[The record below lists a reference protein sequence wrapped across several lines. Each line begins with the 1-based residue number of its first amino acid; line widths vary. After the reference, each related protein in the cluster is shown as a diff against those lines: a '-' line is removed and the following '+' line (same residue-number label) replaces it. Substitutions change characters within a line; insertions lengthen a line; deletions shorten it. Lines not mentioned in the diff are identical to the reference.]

1 MLLWRVPCG
10 CHVAVC
16 VDPEDVSA
24 NVANNL
30 IAVQCSGVQRRAVQC
45 SVVQC
50 SGVQCSAM
58 QCGSYPPPGMCT
70 VSAEECRKFSEEM
83 SPPPPRSA
91 AEEGMQGI
99 ELHLG
104 FKLHSKESGSR
115 WARTSNIEID
125 LGMGGL
131 KLGVKSLSISGELV
145 VRLEPLLQEMP
156 VIGGVVVCCLIRPR
170 LEMEFSGL
178 AMHMDRLGRTSHSH
192 TAMGSAS
199 AKRRAMACFHR
210 DGSPTFRERGNP
222 SRLPH
227 RSSAGASPSLSASP
241 PVSAESPGRP
251 KRRLASGWGVGG
263 HTSRA
268 MHRDDAAACRK
279 HSSGCAPR
287 WPTSPNMCRESAAL
301 SASRT
306 CGLRRIARRLHST
319 PWVSLLQHLQGGG
332 LLRALGARRINPTG
346 FVALPFPV

>member
-1 MLLWRVPCG
+1 
-10 CHVAVC
+10 
-16 VDPEDVSA
+16 
-24 NVANNL
+24 
-30 IAVQCSGVQRRAVQC
+30 
-45 SVVQC
+45 
-50 SGVQCSAM
+50 
-58 QCGSYPPPGMCT
+58 
-70 VSAEECRKFSEEM
+70 
-83 SPPPPRSA
+83 
-91 AEEGMQGI
+91 MQGI

-251 KRRLASGWGVGG
+251 KRRLASGWGWGG
-263 HTSRA
+263 TLPAPCIETTLPLVANTVPVVLQDGPHPPTCAEKVPRSA
-268 MHRDDAAACRK
+268 PAGLVACD
-279 HSSGCAPR
+279 
-287 WPTSPNMCRESAAL
+287 
-301 SASRT
+301 ASR
-306 CGLRRIARRLHST
+306 GDSIPRRGSPSSNICR
-319 PWVSLLQHLQGGG
+319 GGG
-332 LLRALGARRINPTG
+332 SFGR
-346 FVALPFPV
+346 